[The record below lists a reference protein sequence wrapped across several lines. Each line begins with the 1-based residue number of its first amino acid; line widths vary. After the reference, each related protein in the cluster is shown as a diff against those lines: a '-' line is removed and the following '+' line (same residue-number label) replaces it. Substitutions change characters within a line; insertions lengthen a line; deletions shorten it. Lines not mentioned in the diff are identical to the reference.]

1 MEAGIWTIWDRN
13 PTSNE
18 LKQTNM
24 YKVGDKVKVRSDLQ
38 DGIQYGRVRFK
49 AYAMAKFVAK
59 LVTIRLVDNTDDTYK
74 LVESS
79 GSANLWYSGKMFE
92 DNPSNKLLN

>member
-24 YKVGDKVKVRSDLQ
+24 YKVGDKVKVRSDLTENRL
-38 DGIQYGRVRFK
+38 YGKTSFNNVELK
-49 AYAMAKFVAK
+49 GKI
-59 LVTIRLVDNTDDTYK
+59 VTINYVDTSDNTYK
-74 LVESS
+74 VSEDISNFWWDKTL
-79 GSANLWYSGKMFE
+79 FE
-92 DNPSNKLLN
+92 DNPSNKLFKLM

>member
-24 YKVGDKVKVRSDLQ
+24 YKVGDKV
-38 DGIQYGRVRFK
+38 RVK
-49 AYAMAKFVAK
+49 SE
-59 LVTIRLVDNTDDTYK
+59 LVTGRLYGKASFHNKELRGKVVTINYMDTSDNTYK
-74 LVESS
+74 ISEDES
-79 GSANLWYSGKMFE
+79 YSWWDGVMFE
-92 DNPSNKLLN
+92 SNPSNKLFKLM

>member
-24 YKVGDKVKVRSDLQ
+24 YKVGDKVTIRRDLQ
-38 DGIQYGRVRFK
+38 NEEQYGGLDF
-49 AYAMAKFVAK
+49 YNSYMGKF
-59 LVTIRLVDNTDDTYK
+59 L
-74 LVESS
+74 
-79 GSANLWYSGKMFE
+79 
-92 DNPSNKLLN
+92 